1 MQRTIIIGCLLALGG
16 CGGGTVVTHPIG
28 PEDVAALEVALTI
41 ADTLALN
48 YVRLP
53 SCPTATPACSV
64 PATKQAIKDD
74 AQKAHDAVKVL
85 RSSSAAGAPAA
96 FAVAQAALATLQAS
110 VPVIPATN

>member
-16 CGGGTVVTHPIG
+16 CGGGAAMTHPIG
-28 PEDVAALEVALTI
+28 LEDVSALEVALTI

-74 AQKAHDAVKVL
+74 ARKAHDAVMTL
-85 RSSSAAGAPAA
+85 QSSSAAGAPAA
-96 FAVAQAALATLQAS
+96 FAVAQAALATLRAS
-110 VPVIPATN
+110 IPVMPATN